1 MRRVL
6 SRAPIGLLCVAVLG
20 AVLTVLPPG
29 PAGAATATVT
39 VAPDADATVAQATP
53 TTGMGSDPTLQVDQ
67 SPVLESYLHFTLGG
81 VTGSVTSARLRLRV
95 VNASVNGPAVY
106 PTDPGWTEAGITWA
120 TKPAPTGPA
129 AADAGALSANTW
141 VEYDVT
147 SLVHGDGPYAFVLIG
162 TSNDGSDFASRE

>member
-6 SRAPIGLLCVAVLG
+6 SRAPIGLLCVTVLG

-39 VAPDADATVAQATP
+39 VAPDGDATVAQATP
-53 TTGMGSDPTLQVDQ
+53 ATNMGSDPTLQVDQ
-67 SPVLESYLHFTLGG
+67 SPGVLQSYLHFTLGG
-81 VTGSVTSARLRLRV
+81 VTGSVTSAWLRLRV

-129 AADAGALSANTW
+129 AADAGALSANAW

-147 SLVHGDGPYAFVLIG
+147 SLVHGDGPYA
-162 TSNDGSDFASRE
+162 